1 MKQENRNYSSLKELS
16 RRLGADL
23 FGVAD
28 ISGLKREFLLSPE
41 MFKNLN
47 RGISLGVRLLDS
59 VLEEIQD
66 KPTKLYYHHYRQA
79 NFFLDR
85 LAFKLASFIQSEGF
99 LSLPI
104 PASQVIDWEK
114 QKGHLSHRKIAYAAG
129 LGWLGRNKLLVNP
142 DFGSRIR
149 LVTILTNMPLS
160 CDEPLNRDCGECRAC
175 ISVCPAGAI
184 KEKREDFDR
193 VQCFEQLRA
202 FTKMRLVGQYICG
215 VCVKACKGKK
225 NLTF

>member
-1 MKQENRNYSSLKELS
+1 MSQQ
-16 RRLGADL
+16 LGADL
-23 FGVAD
+23 FGVSD
-28 ISGLKREFLLSPE
+28 ISGLKQEFLLSSPAI
-41 MFKNLN
+41 KDLN

-114 QKGHLSHRKIAYAAG
+114 QKGHLSHRKLACAAG
-129 LGWLGRNKLLVNP
+129 LGWLGRNNLLVNP

-160 CDEPLNRDCGECRAC
+160 CDEPLNTDCGECRAC
-175 ISVCPAGAI
+175 VSVCPAGAI
-184 KEKREDFDR
+184 KEKQEDFNR
-193 VQCFEQLRA
+193 VRCFEQLRA

>member
-1 MKQENRNYSSLKELS
+1 MS
-16 RRLGADL
+16 RQLGADI

-28 ISGLKREFLLSPE
+28 ISDLKQEFLLSPPVT
-41 MFKNLN
+41 KDLN

-66 KPTKLYYHHYRQA
+66 KPTKLYYHHYRQV

-99 LSLPI
+99 LSLPV
-104 PASQVIDWEK
+104 PASQVMDWEK
-114 QKGHLSHRKIAYAAG
+114 QKGHLSHKKIACAAG
-129 LGWLGRNKLLVNP
+129 LGWLGRNNLLVNP

-160 CDEPLNRDCGECRAC
+160 YAQPLNRDCGDCKAC
-175 ISVCPAGAI
+175 ISACPAGAI
-184 KEKREDFDR
+184 KENPEDFDW

-215 VCVKACKGKK
+215 VCVKACGGTALK
-225 NLTF
+225 NKFSSHL